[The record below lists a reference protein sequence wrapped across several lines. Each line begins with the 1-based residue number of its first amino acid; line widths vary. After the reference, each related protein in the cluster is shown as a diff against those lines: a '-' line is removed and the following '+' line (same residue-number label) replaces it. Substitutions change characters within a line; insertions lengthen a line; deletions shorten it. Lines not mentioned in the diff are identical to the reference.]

1 MDRFT
6 EIIRRYSPQEVMEQL
21 YGLSLRMLENDNK
34 GFIHIPVHVLY
45 KKRGVTKDEM
55 ILPVW
60 KISEIV
66 YWSIVKSNDYRNKK
80 LYFSDA
86 LKIIDEFYGF
96 DNERVDNHFLADAK
110 FDEISQFLFGMM
122 GEQEQFQNL
131 QWIINS
137 FNRNYHILIG
147 SKDIKR
153 NVNNSF
159 EYIIQKELGVDVH
172 TLCKILISL
181 TGVCLKT
188 QEPLVYEGIE
198 SIGIKQSDFSKV
210 INYYAVN
217 YDEIR
222 NSKLGIQI
230 FYTKP
235 FVKTENPKKILA
247 VTYHQV
253 VFLVA
258 NGLYWG
264 IRNYYYKLESQDFVN
279 AFGGMFEDYL
289 LELSA
294 YYLKPNEFKRFK
306 HKNRKVADFR
316 YEFEDCIILVE
327 QKSALLK
334 LNSKSQAPNMK
345 NINTFLVRN
354 IVEAYDQIE
363 ETSRRETG
371 SKPILK
377 FILLYENVQNT
388 QLIQM
393 SMPEI
398 FQEDSNYFVIGI
410 AEFEQILRM
419 RKEDLQLWKKLIE
432 QLLSNKKDN
441 VSITHILDNLEGYNY
456 LNIFTGE
463 HDYFQKYINEMRS
476 FIKVQY

>member
-1 MDRFT
+1 M
-6 EIIRRYSPQEVMEQL
+6 
-21 YGLSLRMLENDNK
+21 
-34 GFIHIPVHVLY
+34 
-45 KKRGVTKDEM
+45 
-55 ILPVW
+55 
-60 KISEIV
+60 
-66 YWSIVKSNDYRNKK
+66 
-80 LYFSDA
+80 
-86 LKIIDEFYGF
+86 
-96 DNERVDNHFLADAK
+96 
-110 FDEISQFLFGMM
+110 
-122 GEQEQFQNL
+122 
-131 QWIINS
+131 
-137 FNRNYHILIG
+137 
-147 SKDIKR
+147 
-153 NVNNSF
+153 
-159 EYIIQKELGVDVH
+159 
-172 TLCKILISL
+172 
-181 TGVCLKT
+181 
-188 QEPLVYEGIE
+188 
-198 SIGIKQSDFSKV
+198 
-210 INYYAVN
+210 
-217 YDEIR
+217 
-222 NSKLGIQI
+222 
-230 FYTKP
+230 
-235 FVKTENPKKILA
+235 
-247 VTYHQV
+247 
-253 VFLVA
+253 
-258 NGLYWG
+258 YWG

-410 AEFEQILRM
+410 AEFEQIYECAR
-419 RKEDLQLWKKLIE
+419 R
-432 QLLSNKKDN
+432 
-441 VSITHILDNLEGYNY
+441 
-456 LNIFTGE
+456 IFNFG
-463 HDYFQKYINEMRS
+463 KAN
-476 FIKVQY
+476 

>member
-1 MDRFT
+1 M
-6 EIIRRYSPQEVMEQL
+6 
-21 YGLSLRMLENDNK
+21 
-34 GFIHIPVHVLY
+34 
-45 KKRGVTKDEM
+45 
-55 ILPVW
+55 
-60 KISEIV
+60 
-66 YWSIVKSNDYRNKK
+66 
-80 LYFSDA
+80 
-86 LKIIDEFYGF
+86 
-96 DNERVDNHFLADAK
+96 
-110 FDEISQFLFGMM
+110 
-122 GEQEQFQNL
+122 
-131 QWIINS
+131 
-137 FNRNYHILIG
+137 
-147 SKDIKR
+147 
-153 NVNNSF
+153 
-159 EYIIQKELGVDVH
+159 DVH